1 MFQKLRTPL
10 ARLAALVVVAQALGF
25 TACSDECDTLIEETC
40 ARVGEDKDSCKR
52 LRQKVQNP
60 SPEDK
65 RLCGQALKL
74 TQRLVPSK

>member
-1 MFQKLRTPL
+1 MLRSRL
-10 ARLAALVVVAQALGF
+10 ARLAAIALIAQALGLS
-25 TACSDECDTLIEETC
+25 ACSDECDTLVEETC
-40 ARVGEDKDSCKR
+40 ARVGEEKDGCKR

-74 TQRLVPSK
+74 TQRLVPRK